1 MASQFLGNKH
11 LISLDEAKKMTKK
24 FRDDKDKI
32 MKDEYKGKH
41 LLPNCESF
49 DRAAFDALLQREDCR
64 GVRIYYGMKQ
74 DDDRIHAII
83 VGFDEEGRDILPVE
97 GVAMDN
103 TQPPIIE
110 EGLPCPNYCPPD
122 SGL

>member
-1 MASQFLGNKH
+1 
-11 LISLDEAKKMTKK
+11 MTKK
-24 FRDDKDKI
+24 FREDKDKI
-32 MKDEYKGKH
+32 IKDEYKGKH

-97 GVAMDN
+97 GVSMDN
-103 TQPPIIE
+103 TEAVIVE
-110 EGLPCPNYCPPD
+110 EGLPCPTYCPP
-122 SGL
+122 SPGLNDPPKNP